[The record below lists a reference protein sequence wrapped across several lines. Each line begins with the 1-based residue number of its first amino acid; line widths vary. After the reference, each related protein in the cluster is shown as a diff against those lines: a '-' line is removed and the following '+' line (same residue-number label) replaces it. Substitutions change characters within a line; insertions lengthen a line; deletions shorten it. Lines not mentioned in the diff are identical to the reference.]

1 MARLPHKE
9 DPLLRFL
16 IAGASLFAGW
26 LVIYHFV
33 LHTRTGIDRA
43 VIDNIM
49 WLAGGLLE
57 LLGEQ
62 LLAEPDPNFRTI
74 GVQGGHNL
82 WIGDPCNGITVM
94 AVFAIFIIAYPGQWG
109 QRAWFLPVGILSIH
123 IINTLRVV
131 VLALV
136 VKHNY
141 GWLEFNH
148 DYVFYVVVY
157 GWVLLLWWWWVRR
170 QGAGSLPTAP

>member
-1 MARLPHKE
+1 MARLPFKE

-16 IAGASLFAGW
+16 VSGAALFGAW
-26 LVIYHFV
+26 LVAYHLV
-33 LHTRTGIDRA
+33 LHPHTGIDRA

-49 WLAGGLLE
+49 WLAGGALQA
-57 LLGEQ
+57 LGEQ
-62 LLAEPDPNFRTI
+62 LLSEPDPNYRTI

-82 WIGDPCNGITVM
+82 WIGDPCNGVTVM
-94 AVFAIFIIAYPGQWG
+94 AVFAVFIIAYPGRWM

-123 IINTLRVV
+123 IINVLRVV

-136 VKHNY
+136 VKRNY
-141 GWLEFNH
+141 GWLEYSH

-170 QGAGSLPTAP
+170 PGATTLSAAS